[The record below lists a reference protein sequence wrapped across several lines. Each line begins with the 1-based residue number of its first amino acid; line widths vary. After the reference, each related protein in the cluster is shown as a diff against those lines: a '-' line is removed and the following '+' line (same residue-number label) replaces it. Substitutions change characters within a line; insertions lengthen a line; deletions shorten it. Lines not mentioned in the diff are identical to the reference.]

1 MRTLKGPPI
10 RHSELL
16 GQICQFINAE
26 VIVEIGV
33 QHAKTFSELV
43 QAAKKIGGMV
53 YGYDYLAPI
62 GGYTGE
68 HAASAGDAKIIASA
82 LRGYEE
88 YFKITRVDTQSSE
101 FPEILKNDVSSRHHN
116 EEHIFP
122 RIDFA
127 FIDGDHSY
135 RGCRKDFE
143 TIYPLLGDDGIIA
156 FHDTH
161 THIGLRKFVIDLYED
176 LNDGTFDI
184 INLPFGHQEQ
194 RDGLTLLSKRSY
206 PNTNKGITVSTHD
219 PEMVDKDVY
228 KLENSWYD
236 SELNKRKNL

>member
-1 MRTLKGPPI
+1 
-10 RHSELL
+10 
-16 GQICQFINAE
+16 
-26 VIVEIGV
+26 
-33 QHAKTFSELV
+33 
-43 QAAKKIGGMV
+43 MV

-88 YFKITRVDTQSSE
+88 YFK
-101 FPEILKNDVSSRHHN
+101 
-116 EEHIFP
+116 
-122 RIDFA
+122 
-127 FIDGDHSY
+127 
-135 RGCRKDFE
+135 
-143 TIYPLLGDDGIIA
+143 IYPLLGDDGIIA